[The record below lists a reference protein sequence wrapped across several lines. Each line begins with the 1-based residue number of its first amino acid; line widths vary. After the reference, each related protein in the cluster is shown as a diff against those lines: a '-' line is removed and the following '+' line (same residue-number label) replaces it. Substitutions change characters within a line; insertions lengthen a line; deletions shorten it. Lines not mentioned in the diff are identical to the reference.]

1 MRFCT
6 AFIVAL
12 LGVGGPAAAG
22 PSRRRQA
29 DPVLSLSATRTG
41 VISTSSTTS
50 PTSTVTVISTTA
62 AGNGIQTPSP
72 VQPNM
77 VSNCAQFH
85 LVVSGDWCSTI
96 SAKYGIPVDRFLEWN
111 PAALSS
117 CKGLKTN
124 AYACVSIIGWS
135 PSPTNPNNGIQTPL
149 PAQPDVVSNCNQF
162 HLVVSGDRC
171 STISAKFGIPVDA
184 FLKWNP
190 GALSSCKGL
199 KTNAYACVS
208 TIGYLPSAAN
218 PGTNFQT
225 PAPTQ
230 PDLVSNCNNFHLVVA
245 GERCSTISAK
255 YNIPVAK
262 FLQWNPKA
270 GSNCAGLRRN
280 AYACV
285 STWGHTP
292 TQPDNGIATPS
303 PTQPKMADNCDA
315 FVMIEPFD
323 ACRDVAQSA
332 GISLADFISWNPS
345 VGAGCTS
352 LKPNAYACVSVIG
365 HTPTTPGNGITTPQP
380 TQPAL
385 VPNCNKFHLVVSGD
399 RCSTVAAR
407 YGVPVAAFLA
417 WNPQAGS
424 NCAGLRR
431 DAYACVGVVGF
442 TPTPTNPGE
451 GVVTPAPIQPGMVA
465 TCKTFHF
472 VEKGQIC
479 ATVQNRYKV
488 SLADLVK
495 WNPGIGA
502 DCTLMWA
509 DSYLCVGVL

>member
-1 MRFCT
+1 MKFST

-12 LGVGGPAAAG
+12 FGVGGPAAAG
-22 PSRRRQA
+22 PSRRWQA

-41 VISTSSTTS
+41 VISTLTPS
-50 PTSTVTVISTTA
+50 PTSTVTATSTTT

-72 VQPNM
+72 VQPSI
-77 VSNCAQFH
+77 VRNCAQFH
-85 LVVSGDWCSTI
+85 LVVSGDRCSTI

-124 AYACVSIIGWS
+124 AYACVSVIGWS

-171 STISAKFGIPVDA
+171 STISAKFGIPADA

-245 GERCSTISAK
+245 GERCSTIAAK
-255 YNIPVAK
+255 YSIPVAK

-303 PTQPKMADNCDA
+303 PAQPKMADNCDA

-323 ACRDVAQSA
+323 VCGDVAQSA

-345 VGAGCTS
+345 VGAGCNF

-385 VPNCNKFHLVVSGD
+385 VSHCNKFHLVVSGD

-407 YGVPVAAFLA
+407 YGVPVAEFLA

-431 DAYACVGVVGF
+431 DAYACVGIVGF

-465 TCKTFHF
+465 TCRTFHF

-479 ATVQNRYKV
+479 ATIQNRYKV